1 MAGSKAIIPQGRI
14 ERAILIIRGQKV
26 MLDADLAGLYGVSTR
41 VLNQAVKRNRSRF
54 PSDFMF
60 RLTKG
65 EKEEA
70 ITNCDHLRKLRFS
83 PSLPNAFTE
92 HGAIMLASL
101 LNSHRAIE
109 VSVHVVRTFVRL
121 REMLSTHKEV
131 SRKLS
136 ELEKKVEGH
145 DEHIRALFQAIRQLM
160 APPDKKQRRIGFI
173 VSEKAARYARRSR

>member
-1 MAGSKAIIPQGRI
+1 MAGSKAIIHRGRI

-41 VLNQAVKRNRSRF
+41 VLNQAVKRNRGRF

-65 EKEEA
+65 EKEEV

-101 LNSHRAIE
+101 PASLMQA
-109 VSVHVVRTFVRL
+109 
-121 REMLSTHKEV
+121 MA
-131 SRKLS
+131 
-136 ELEKKVEGH
+136 
-145 DEHIRALFQAIRQLM
+145 AL
-160 APPDKKQRRIGFI
+160 G
-173 VSEKAARYARRSR
+173 